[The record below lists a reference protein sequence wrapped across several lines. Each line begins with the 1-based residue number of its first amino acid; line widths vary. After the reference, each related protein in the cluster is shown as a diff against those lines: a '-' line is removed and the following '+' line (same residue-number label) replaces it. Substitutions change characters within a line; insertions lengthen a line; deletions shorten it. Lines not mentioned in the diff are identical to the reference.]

1 MDTRVSCQRTEFD
14 NRTSNCLQ
22 SLTRF
27 GYYRSLRPPR
37 VAPTERSLDTP
48 IA

>member
-22 SLTRF
+22 SLTHF
-27 GYYRSLRPPR
+27 WVLPL
-37 VAPTERSLDTP
+37 VMA
-48 IA
+48 A